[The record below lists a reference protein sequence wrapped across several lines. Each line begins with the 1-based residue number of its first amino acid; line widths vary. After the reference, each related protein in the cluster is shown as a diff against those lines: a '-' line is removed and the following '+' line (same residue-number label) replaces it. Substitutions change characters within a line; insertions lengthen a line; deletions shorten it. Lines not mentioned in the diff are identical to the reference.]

1 MRVGS
6 EAVMSFADAA
16 KFVGKLQGKARVALQ
31 TLHRWAAKGCRGVVL
46 ETICV
51 GGTRCTSAE
60 ALQRF
65 FDRLTVARGRGV
77 QVATLLAHVGG
88 IAPAECGDVDAVL
101 RRAGIDR
108 GDEGGDL

>member
-1 MRVGS
+1 MQVGS

-16 KFVGKLQGKARVALQ
+16 KFVGRLQGKARVALQ

-51 GGTRCTSAE
+51 GGARCTSAE

-65 FDRLTVARGRGV
+65 FDRLTAARRRGEKVAMPS
-77 QVATLLAHVGG
+77 AHVGG
-88 IAPAECGDVDAVL
+88 LVPAEVGDVDAVL

-108 GDEGGDL
+108 SDEGGEP